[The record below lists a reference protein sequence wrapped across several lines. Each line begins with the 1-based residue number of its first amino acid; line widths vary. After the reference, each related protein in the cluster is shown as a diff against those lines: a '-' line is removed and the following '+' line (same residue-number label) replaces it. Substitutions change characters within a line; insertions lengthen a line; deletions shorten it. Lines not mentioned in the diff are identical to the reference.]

1 MNYKQ
6 ALSYLETLATFGIKP
21 GLARIEKLLSLM
33 GQPQLRYRTIHVTG
47 TNGKGSTTAMLAAI
61 LKAAGI
67 KTGMYTSPHL
77 VSYTERFLIDG
88 QPASEEEFAE
98 ALAETAPFVEEMMAD
113 GEEQPTEFEV
123 LTAAVFHYFAKKGVE
138 WAVIEVGL
146 GGLLDSTNVIIP
158 QASVIT
164 NVMLDHTD
172 RCGTTLQEIAVH
184 KAGIIKPGVPVIT
197 AAAEEV
203 MDVIREKAAECH
215 APVYQKGLDFQAVC
229 VGHEGARQK
238 IQVTVREFQFSE
250 VVEIPLIGVYQAENC
265 ANAVMAALCLQ
276 KNEPRITNAAIHNG
290 LREVAWPGRAEVL
303 GMEPVTIVD
312 GAHNPAGAKA
322 LRETLDS
329 VFPGRPITF
338 LFGVLGDKDR
348 HGIIAELIY
357 PADTVVVVSPLSPR
371 AMPAVE
377 LATEIT
383 AAHIEVA
390 ETIADGLQRAKQL
403 AGKDGILCAAGSLY
417 LIGFVRSLIVDGQ
430 TYK

>member
-1 MNYKQ
+1 VNYKQ

>member
-1 MNYKQ
+1 VNYEQ

-33 GQPQLRYRTIHVTG
+33 GQPQLCYRTIHVTG

-98 ALAETAPFVEEMMAD
+98 ALAETAPYVEEMMAG

-123 LTAAVFHYFAKKGVE
+123 LTAAAFHYFAKKGVE

-172 RCGTTLQEIAVH
+172 RCGTTLQEIAYH

-203 MDVIREKAAECH
+203 MAVIREKAAECQSS
-215 APVYQKGLDFQAVC
+215 VYRKGVDFQAVC

-238 IQVTVREFQFSE
+238 IQVTVPEFQFSE

-276 KNEPRITNAAIHNG
+276 KNEPRITTTAIHKG
-290 LREVAWPGRAEVL
+290 LWEVSWPGRAELL
-303 GMEPVTIVD
+303 GAEPVTIVD

-322 LRETLDS
+322 LRETLNS

-338 LFGVLGDKDR
+338 LFGVLADKDR
-348 HGIIAELIY
+348 HGIIAELID

-371 AMPAVE
+371 AMPATE
-377 LATEIT
+377 LAAEIS

-390 ETIADGLQRAKQL
+390 ETIADGLQRARQL
-403 AGKDGILCAAGSLY
+403 AGKEGILCAAGSLY

-430 TYK
+430 TSK